1 MFQLSGKLV
10 AKIIAVDKQLKGKY
24 SNYSFSKR
32 KMRDLL
38 EKSFAK
44 FRQMK
49 KLNRQTLANFLSGKE
64 IGAVDG
70 SVNQTKGE
78 PPFVLYFFQALAKT
92 AGQVECWEHDIFSP
106 LLKDELESDEPQLAV
121 KKKIQ
126 SELELIVA
134 KRLIETANV
143 KLLLM
148 DGSLTHFEIDAQ
160 QEWNDL
166 KRLALEKEVLL
177 VGVTE
182 EVGTKNLCKLSA
194 FNEYGE
200 ELYDRDLLYGILEEG
215 EMLYVE
221 DAQLKKN
228 VQTAWLRSSTSP
240 AIIGIDVLNEQKQ
253 SMEEIADV
261 VFTLTPKEGR
271 GIPIILD
278 MIDSEVRVTDKLV
291 EALVEEYIDPA
302 LKRRLFTPKRTERMY

>member
-1 MFQLSGKLV
+1 MFQLSGKLIE
-10 AKIIAVDKQLKGKY
+10 KIIDVDKQLKGKY
-24 SNYSFSKR
+24 SNYNFSKKQIR
-32 KMRDLL
+32 KLL
-38 EKSFAK
+38 EMSFAK
-44 FRQMK
+44 FRQME
-49 KLNRQTLANFLSGKE
+49 KLNRQTLRQFLSDKE

-78 PPFVLYFFQALAKT
+78 SPFSLYFFQALAKT
-92 AGQVECWEHDIFSP
+92 ARQIECWEHDIFTP
-106 LLKDELESDEPQLAV
+106 LLKEEVESDEPQLAM

-160 QEWNDL
+160 QEWNEL
-166 KRLALEKEVLL
+166 KQLALEKEVLL

-194 FNEYGE
+194 FCDYGG
-200 ELYDRDLLYGILEEG
+200 ELYDRDLLFGVLEEG

-253 SMEEIADV
+253 AIDIIADV
-261 VFTLTPKEGR
+261 VFTLTPREGR

-278 MIDSEVRVTDKLV
+278 MIDREVRITDRLV

-302 LKRRLFTPKRTERMY
+302 LKRRLFTPKRTERIY

>member
-1 MFQLSGKLV
+1 MFQLSGKV
-10 AKIIAVDKQLKGKY
+10 IDKIVAVDKQLKDKY
-24 SNYSFSKR
+24 SHNNFSKKQIR
-32 KMRDLL
+32 KRLDQP
-38 EKSFAK
+38 FVK
-44 FRQMK
+44 FRQIS
-49 KLNRQTLANFLSGKE
+49 KLNRQTLSRFLSGKE

-78 PPFVLYFFQALAKT
+78 SPFVLYFFQALAKT
-92 AGQVECWEHDIFSP
+92 GGQVECWEHDIFTP
-106 LLKDELESDEPQLAV
+106 LLIDERESDEPQLAM
-121 KKKIQ
+121 KKKMQ

-160 QEWNDL
+160 AEWNDL

-182 EVGTKNLCKLSA
+182 EVGTKNLCKLAA
-194 FNEYGE
+194 FYDYGE
-200 ELYDRDLLYGILEEG
+200 EVYDRDLLYGVLEEG

-271 GIPIILD
+271 GIPIVLD
-278 MIDSEVRVTDKLV
+278 LIDREVRITDRLI
-291 EALVEEYIDPA
+291 EALVEEYLDPA
-302 LKRRLFTPKRTERMY
+302 LKRRLFTPKRTERFY